1 MEGIK
6 KTFAQC
12 KKEGRSALI
21 TYVTAG
27 FPTAQETPDIMMAM
41 EAGGADI
48 IELGMPFTDPIA
60 DGPAIQTAN
69 TQALKNGVTITDV
82 LQMIRDARK
91 RGLKA
96 PVLLMGYY
104 NPLLSYG
111 EEKMLQDAKEAGANG
126 FIMVDLPPEEALRF
140 RNFCRSYG
148 LSYVPLIAPATSEH
162 RMRVLCKIA
171 DSFIYV
177 VSRMGVTGA
186 TGTMNAALP
195 QLLERV
201 HKYSGN
207 VPAAVGF
214 GVSTRDHFLSVG
226 KIAEGVVI
234 GSQIIHTL
242 LKAAPGTGAKA
253 VQEYCDEICGKSSR
267 ETTREVG
274 IVETL
279 NEAKEPT
286 GVHVDKVITDADTPN
301 GPGLADQLEM
311 LNTEDTNGTS
321 GKNEFNETHKFPPR
335 FGEFGGQYVPES
347 LMDCLSEL
355 EEGFNS
361 AIEDPKF
368 WEEYRSYYE
377 WMGRPGHLHL
387 AERLT
392 EHAGGANIW
401 LKREDLNHTGSHK
414 INNALGQVLIAR
426 RLGKTEIIAETGAG
440 QHGVATATVC
450 AKFNMK
456 CTIYMGAEDVRRQ
469 ALNVF
474 RIKLL
479 GAQVVAVEAGSQTLR
494 DAVNEAMRAWVV
506 HLDTTHYII
515 GSAIGPHPFPTIV
528 RTFQSIIGNETKEQM
543 QAKRGKLPD
552 AVVACVGGGSNAVGM
567 FYPFSKDASVKLLGV
582 EAGGD
587 GIDTDR
593 HSATLSAG
601 TKGVLHGVRTYVIQ
615 NQHGQISET
624 HSVSAGLDYPGVGP
638 ELSSWKDSDR
648 AKFIACTD
656 AEAFIGFRLLSQLEG
671 IIPALETSHA
681 VYGAI
686 ELAKTMNKDQDIVIC
701 VSGRGDK
708 DVQSVAEELPKL
720 GPKIGWDLRCNPPH
734 NPPTVDSLPSPYRDG
749 APDQA
754 FELQVLD
761 STPHTKRQHKRAQKL
776 QQLREADD
784 MKFSHSL
791 QFNAVPDWSNHYIA
805 YSNLKKH
812 LETQI
817 NQRNA
822 HANVDA
828 ESSPLLNGEAD
839 DPDKTFT
846 NALDTELERVTSF
859 YKLKENEI
867 YEELSALLHDEET
880 FEDHQAEY
888 NEENE
893 NAPPGK
899 KMRSGSIFKSIGF
912 QRPRTMSAT
921 SGVSTDH
928 GPDDDSDEEIDET
941 SRLRKK
947 SPDGQRRRRRTN
959 EDMAASHASSRR
971 MASVAFDD
979 YHDMAFSALYDE
991 GVSLKKRIVSVYV
1004 LLCELRSFIQLNKT
1018 GFEKV
1023 LKKYDKILDRK
1034 LKKTYLT
1041 KYVYPA
1047 YPFQQSTMDEL
1058 SRNLERIESAY
1069 AKIGTKGDMAEAKRE
1084 LRLHL
1089 REHVVWERN
1098 TVWREM
1104 IGIERKAQAAN
1115 IGVTHTLLGRE
1126 TTGGNVRRQG
1136 DDVESDMKEVDTP
1149 IGRYRC
1155 PSWLISKPF
1164 WMLLT
1169 CIAVFVVLLVVPI
1182 MEKPEQQ
1189 NCLAM
1194 VVFVSLLWAT
1204 EAIPL
1209 FVTSLL
1215 VPFLAVTLNVVRS
1228 DVEPHRRLDSK
1239 QAASYVFSAMWT
1251 PVIMLLLG
1259 GFTIAAALSKYNIA
1273 KMMATLVLSKA
1284 GTKPRTVLLVNMF
1297 VAMFAS
1303 MWISNVAAPVLCFS
1317 IIQPILRNLPAD
1329 SDMTKALLMGIAL
1342 SSNIGGAASPIA
1354 SPQNLIALQNMQPE
1368 PSWGIWFFVALPV
1381 CIISILLIWM
1391 LLLVTFQPGKG
1402 TSIVPIRPLK
1412 DRFTGVQYFISVVT
1426 VVTIML
1432 WCVSHQLEFVFGD
1445 MGVVAIIPIVLFFG
1459 TGILTKEDFNNF
1471 LWTII
1476 ILAAGG
1482 LSLGKA
1488 VNSSGL
1494 LHTIA
1499 ESITASV
1506 EGMSLYG
1513 VLVVFCALILVV
1525 ATFISHTVAA
1535 LIVLPLVQQVGQQMA
1550 EPHPNLLVMG
1560 AVLMASGAMGLPT
1573 SGFPNMT
1580 AIMMEDQRTGQRYLA
1595 VKHFL
1600 TRGIPASV
1608 ITFVVIVTVG
1618 YGLMLAAGF

>member
-1 MEGIK
+1 MDGIK

-12 KKEGRSALI
+12 KKEGRSALV

-27 FPTAQETPDIMMAM
+27 FPTAEETPDIMLAM
-41 EAGGADI
+41 EAGGSDI

-60 DGPAIQTAN
+60 DGPVIQTAN
-69 TQALKNGVTITDV
+69 TQALKNGVTISHV
-82 LQMIRDARK
+82 LQMVRDARK

-111 EEKMLQDAKEAGANG
+111 EEKMLQDAKEAGVNG

-234 GSQIIHTL
+234 GSQIINTL

-253 VQEYCDEICGKSSR
+253 VQEYCDGICGKSSR

-274 IVETL
+274 IIETL
-279 NEAKEPT
+279 NDAKEPT
-286 GVHVDKVITDADTPN
+286 GVHVDKVITDADTPD
-301 GPGLADQLEM
+301 GPGLADQLDM
-311 LNTEDTNGTS
+311 LNTEDANGDDDF
-321 GKNEFNETHKFPPR
+321 KEKHKFPAR

-347 LMDCLSEL
+347 LMDCLREL

-361 AIEDPKF
+361 AIDDPKF

-414 INNALGQVLIAR
+414 INNALGQVLVAR

-479 GAQVVAVEAGSQTLR
+479 GAQVVAIEAGSQTLR

-506 HLDTTHYII
+506 NLDTTHYVV

-552 AVVACVGGGSNAVGM
+552 AVVACVGGGSNAAGM
-567 FYPFSKDASVKLLGV
+567 FYPFSKDLSVKLLGV

-587 GIDTDR
+587 GVETGR

-615 NQHGQISET
+615 NNDGQILET

-638 ELSSWKDSDR
+638 ELASWKDSDR
-648 AKFIACTD
+648 AKFIACND
-656 AEAFIGFRLLSQLEG
+656 AEAFIGFKLLSQLEG

-681 VYGAI
+681 IYGAI

-720 GPKIGWDLRCNPPH
+720 GPKIGWDLRS
-734 NPPTVDSLPSPYRDG
+734 PTRP
-749 APDQA
+749 
-754 FELQVLD
+754 LQPRSHHD
-761 STPHTKRQHKRAQKL
+761 TKRERKRRQKL
-776 QQLREADD
+776 EQLREADD

-805 YSNLKKH
+805 YSNLKKQIYS

-822 HANVDA
+822 HVDA
-828 ESSPLLNGEAD
+828 ESSPLLNGDSA
-839 DPDKTFT
+839 DPDKVFT
-846 NALDTELERVTSF
+846 NALDVELERVTSF

-867 YEELSALLHDEET
+867 YEEMSALLEDEES
-880 FEDHQAEY
+880 FEHHQAEY

-912 QRPRTMSAT
+912 QRPRAMSGT
-921 SGVSTDH
+921 SGHSTDH
-928 GPDDDSDEEIDET
+928 APDDDSDEDMDET

-959 EDMAASHASSRR
+959 EEDMAASHASSRR
-971 MASVAFDD
+971 LNSVAFED

-991 GVSLKKRIVSVYV
+991 GVSLKKRTVSVYV

-1058 SRNLERIESAY
+1058 SRNLERIEAAY
-1069 AKIGTKGDMAEAKRE
+1069 AKIGTKGDIAEAKRE

-1115 IGVTHTLLGRE
+1115 IGITQTLLGRE
-1126 TTGGNVRRQG
+1126 TTGGRVRRQG
-1136 DDVESDMKEVDTP
+1136 DDDESDMKEVDTP

-1155 PSWLISKPF
+1155 PQWLISKPF

-1169 CIAVFVVLLVVPI
+1169 CIAIFVVLLVVPI

-1194 VVFVSLLWAT
+1194 VIFVSLLWAT

-1368 PSWGIWFFVALPV
+1368 PSWGVWFFVALPV
-1381 CIISILLIWM
+1381 CIISILLIWV

-1412 DRFTGVQYFISVVT
+1412 DKFTGVQYFISI
-1426 VVTIML
+1426 VTIVTIAL

-1499 ESITASV
+1499 ESITAGV

-1600 TRGIPASV
+1600 TRGVPAS
-1608 ITFVVIVTVG
+1608 IMTFVVIITVG
-1618 YGLMLAAGF
+1618 YGLMLAVGF